1 MKKKEERQHQNGT
14 DGRKAEADGQ
24 ELSDG
29 KQQRSIASTSGT
41 IKKRKKDATD
51 EFEQTIER
59 KQKSVPNGQ
68 VANLTPKLQKNKTKP
83 VVTVAH
89 QASNGINPLDTI
101 LNEIEAFDTAN
112 KKKIKKEIEIDN
124 DEVDNAPCSSRQ
136 LPPTPM
142 PGSYRSLNRTELA
155 RQDQDQSMV
164 QSFLDRDDL
173 MQRILAYKMLRGRV
187 ESYSTIRIKIDLDSC
202 TIPEYELCPTE
213 FDKNSSSDGKVAFVV
228 KDEPVD
234 MQLKLINPETPDQ
247 GGMKRGPMTPPGSPG
262 TNRSS
267 SSGAEAKLT
276 ETILP
281 VECSSTMP
289 KVKKEFEDIAPF
301 DDSATKEMLR
311 SFCTISG
318 ISTEMIRTFLG
329 DDLQKLDKLKMED
342 LMKTFLESLKQVAGK
357 KDKECSSKGMRSPVP
372 SVVLPKD
379 ESKSIG
385 SGRLSKA
392 QAEDNFEADAME
404 ISSQATCFSGS
415 FSFSNGLLPPPPA
428 PPPILDGTET
438 DFMVPP
444 PPPPPPMLE
453 NTASSLPCS
462 SLNRLTSSPLSH
474 PKVQSASD
482 ANQSSLHDASH
493 AYVCPFKKFSKLS
506 KPYERG
512 GNRRG
517 RLFPPTK
524 GFPRSLRTARKSNI
538 GGRVGRARQK
548 MVPTQSTMNLQ
559 RPVSLL
565 SLNLVEPCPETPQIE
580 LNKVVVDNTAF
591 MGTSMSNSQQTNV
604 PKAKVNSK
612 SGKLPSSREV
622 PPVVVDLEFIRNT
635 PPPPIPD
642 IIKRRISNDNK
653 AAGMMSS
660 AVPMVSHRAK
670 RPPQSLLHMDLT
682 RPPVFSRLHPPP
694 PTFRQPN
701 IVVHPSPPP
710 VITTPNASTVLQ
722 TVVQAI
728 GGNLRPPLLVQAQ
741 KAPTL
746 PRPPLPNP
754 ASSPYGKFF

>member
-1 MKKKEERQHQNGT
+1 MKKKEGQHQNGT
-14 DGRKAEADGQ
+14 DGRKADADGQ
-24 ELSDG
+24 DLSDG
-29 KQQRSIASTSGT
+29 KQQRSLASTSGT
-41 IKKRKKDATD
+41 IKKRKKDAPD

-89 QASNGINPLDTI
+89 QAINGINPLDTI

-112 KKKIKKEIEIDN
+112 KKKIKKETEMDN

-142 PGSYRSLNRTELA
+142 PGSYRSLNRMELA

-187 ESYSTIRIKIDLDSC
+187 ESYSTIRIKIDLDNC

-228 KDEPVD
+228 KDEPAD

-267 SSGAEAKLT
+267 SSGAEAKPT

-281 VECSSTMP
+281 VECCSTMP
-289 KVKKEFEDIAPF
+289 KVKKEFEDIAAPF

-318 ISTEMIRTFLG
+318 ISKEMIRTFLG

-357 KDKECSSKGMRSPVP
+357 KDKECSSKGIRSPVP

-385 SGRLSKA
+385 SGGLSKA
-392 QAEDNFEADAME
+392 QADQQAEDNFEADAME

-453 NTASSLPCS
+453 NTASSFPCS
-462 SLNRLTSSPLSH
+462 SLNRLISSPPLHS
-474 PKVQSASD
+474 KVQSASD
-482 ANQSSLHDASH
+482 ANQQASLQSH
-493 AYVCPFKKFSKLS
+493 AYVSPFKKFSKRLS
-506 KPYERG
+506 EISENGKEVQY
-512 GNRRG
+512 RRSCWKSSSKNDANTINNES
-517 RLFPPTK
+517 PT
-524 GFPRSLRTARKSNI
+524 A
-538 GGRVGRARQK
+538 
-548 MVPTQSTMNLQ
+548 
-559 RPVSLL
+559 
-565 SLNLVEPCPETPQIE
+565 ETPQIE
-580 LNKVVVDNTAF
+580 LNKV
-591 MGTSMSNSQQTNV
+591 QTNV
-604 PKAKVNSK
+604 PKTKVNSK
-612 SGKLPSSREV
+612 RGQLPSSREV
-622 PPVVVDLEFIRNT
+622 PVVVDLEFIKNT

-660 AVPMVSHRAK
+660 AVPMVSHATK

-682 RPPVFSRLHPPP
+682 RPPVFSRLHLPP

-728 GGNLRPPLLVQAQ
+728 GGNLRPPLVQAQ
-741 KAPTL
+741 KAPIL

>member
-1 MKKKEERQHQNGT
+1 MLPTN
-14 DGRKAEADGQ
+14 
-24 ELSDG
+24 LN
-29 KQQRSIASTSGT
+29 KQLNAN
-41 IKKRKKDATD
+41 
-51 EFEQTIER
+51 
-59 KQKSVPNGQ
+59 KSLCPMD
-68 VANLTPKLQKNKTKP
+68 KNKTKP

-202 TIPEYELCPTE
+202 TIPEYEQ
-213 FDKNSSSDGKVAFVV
+213 FGW
-228 KDEPVD
+228 
-234 MQLKLINPETPDQ
+234 QETPDQ

-357 KDKECSSKGMRSPVP
+357 KDKECSSKGMRRFNLRLMPIN
-372 SVVLPKD
+372 LP
-379 ESKSIG
+379 
-385 SGRLSKA
+385 
-392 QAEDNFEADAME
+392 FTT
-404 ISSQATCFSGS
+404 QATLMF
-415 FSFSNGLLPPPPA
+415 A
-428 PPPILDGTET
+428 
-438 DFMVPP
+438 
-444 PPPPPPMLE
+444 
-453 NTASSLPCS
+453 
-462 SLNRLTSSPLSH
+462 
-474 PKVQSASD
+474 Q
-482 ANQSSLHDASH
+482 
-493 AYVCPFKKFSKLS
+493 
-506 KPYERG
+506 
-512 GNRRG
+512 
-517 RLFPPTK
+517 
-524 GFPRSLRTARKSNI
+524 
-538 GGRVGRARQK
+538 
-548 MVPTQSTMNLQ
+548 
-559 RPVSLL
+559 
-565 SLNLVEPCPETPQIE
+565 TPQIE